1 MKRKRDAMRPAT
13 LSSRQGRLWQ
23 NIRRMWL
30 VLDFAAKKFADIDNI
45 DGVQLAGAFAFN
57 ASPP

>member
-1 MKRKRDAMRPAT
+1 MRPAT